1 MIRVAV
7 AIFCLTLISGCA
19 SDDSDAMA
27 GKLLKGSGV
36 KTFDGMPGK
45 RMRVFYHRPV
55 SFEPDGLVL
64 IALHGVGRNAEG
76 TRDSWR
82 NLSGLHG
89 FLLIAP
95 EFSKDNFPGGR
106 RYARGNMRLKSGAL
120 NPAEEW
126 SFNAVEKL
134 FDEVRGWS
142 GGTRGKYLLFGHSAE
157 GQFVHRMI
165 TFMPNSRIE
174 RAVAANAGWYAMPD
188 ENEDFPYGLKGAD
201 IADAQLS
208 TAFAHNLT
216 VMLGDADANPD
227 SKNLNRGAGA
237 MKQGEHRL
245 ARGLNYFD
253 AVKLKASK
261 MDVPF
266 AWRLEIVPGAGH
278 STNDVKAAAVLVLL
292 QIQR

>member
-1 MIRVAV
+1 MIRFAV
-7 AIFCLTLISGCA
+7 AIFCLTLITGCT
-19 SDDSDAMA
+19 SDVSDATA

-36 KTFDGMPGK
+36 KIFDGMPEK

-64 IALHGVGRNAEG
+64 IVLHGVGRNAEG
-76 TRDSWR
+76 YRDSWR
-82 NLSGLHG
+82 NLSDRHG

-106 RYARGNMRLKSGAL
+106 RYARGNMRLESGVL

-134 FDEVRGWS
+134 FDDVRSWS
-142 GGTRGKYLLFGHSAE
+142 GGTRNKYLLFGHSAG

-165 TFMPNSRIE
+165 TFLPNSRIE

-188 ENEDFPYGLKGAD
+188 ENEDFPYGLRGSG
-201 IADAQLS
+201 ITDAQLS
-208 TAFAHNLT
+208 TAFAHNLS
-216 VMLGDADANPD
+216 VMLGDADADPD
-227 SKNLNRGAGA
+227 SENLNRGDGA

-253 AVKLKASK
+253 AARLKASK
-261 MDVPF
+261 MNVPF
-266 AWRLEIVPGAGH
+266 AWQLEVVPGAGH
-278 STNDVKAAAVLVLL
+278 STNDVKAAAVQVLL
-292 QIQR
+292 QVQ